1 MHLSSCISF
10 LASFSNP
17 EPIGTTP
24 ESLLWLLPLSL
35 AVAIIYKVTKLE
47 NIEPVEFTKEV
58 IVLFASI
65 VVFMSLIGVGF
76 IIVGWIIN
84 L

>member
-1 MHLSSCISF
+1 LHLSTCISF
-10 LASFSNP
+10 LASFSSP
-17 EPIGTTP
+17 ESIGTTP

-47 NIEPVEFTKEV
+47 NIELAEFTKEV
-58 IVLFASI
+58 VVLFASI
-65 VVFMSLIGVGF
+65 VVFMSLIGAGF
-76 IIVGWIIN
+76 VFVGWIIN